1 LAVGEEEDK
10 NIFLL
15 AGPKL
20 FYEALKPVIPVTGVT
35 TKKGCP
41 TFGLFGFLV
50 SIFEGLIY
58 LLAVGSV
65 VGDTCGDDTFE
76 VTLVATLVGLAVCE
90 WVGVVAIHTR
100 IATAE
105 ATRVGDG
112 ATGLTSL
119 RITLTAI
126 GAVAVAVS
134 LTAVVARLVFI
145 VVGQSAPPRSEVSG
159 ATILRRAPV
168 CLVPT
173 TPVDDGLTV
182 CVATVLVLNINQS
195 WFAVGELLKLSVEVL
210 DEVATV
216 EVLLELIEGK
226 CDGERHIV

>member
-1 LAVGEEEDK
+1 
-10 NIFLL
+10 
-15 AGPKL
+15 L
-20 FYEALKPVIPVTGVT
+20 FD
-35 TKKGCP
+35 
-41 TFGLFGFLV
+41 FLV

-76 VTLVATLVGLAVCE
+76 VTLVATLVGLAVGE

-112 ATGLTSL
+112 ATGL
-119 RITLTAI
+119 RFLTA
-126 GAVAVAVS
+126 GVTAVAVAHHLIRVGAVVAPL
-134 LTAVVARLVFI
+134 LTAVRALAEVIGAALLTPSASAVAVAITAVVTRLYFI
-145 VVGQSAPPRSEVSG
+145 VGISAPPDSESAG
-159 ATILRRAPV
+159 ATIRRRVPV
-168 CLVPT
+168 CLGLGVIAT
-173 TPVDDGLTV
+173 TPVDGSLTV
-182 CVATVLVLNINQS
+182 CAVAVLVLNVNPSCALDIIGQLS
-195 WFAVGELLKLSVEVL
+195 ELSVEVL